1 MFKGGWRM
9 PNAVGLRLTVLSTG
23 VRRRYAV
30 VFFMSWAGGYTWSC
44 THSQLPHFLR
54 KKLLLFYRPGLRRSL
69 PTSNNFLK
77 RSPSRNRYCAPV
89 EIWNKLCCGS
99 LGIHMSTH
107 LFIYSFPHLVL
118 FRFLHSFSDLFIY
131 MQLFH
136 KDIYIPNPNPNPNS
150 KNLYDVTKYLYLK

>member
-107 LFIYSFPHLVL
+107 LFTYSFPHLVL